1 MITLFSKNF
10 VVVARLE
17 VVPPL
22 RAKQKP
28 PQDCEG
34 FQKNWYENLL
44 IRCVQLT
51 YFVPIDNIKECSNV
65 IWASILIIQVVSV
78 LPNI

>member
-1 MITLFSKNF
+1 MITLFSTNF

-34 FQKNWYENLL
+34 FQKIGMKIYLFAAYSSLTLSQL
-44 IRCVQLT
+44 ITLKNAVM
-51 YFVPIDNIKECSNV
+51 
-65 IWASILIIQVVSV
+65 
-78 LPNI
+78 